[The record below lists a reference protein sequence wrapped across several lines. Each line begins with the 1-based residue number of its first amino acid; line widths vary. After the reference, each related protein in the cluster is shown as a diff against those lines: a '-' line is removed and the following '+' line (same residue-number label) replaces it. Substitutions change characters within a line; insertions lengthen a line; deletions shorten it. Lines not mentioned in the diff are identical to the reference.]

1 MWKKLYRLT
10 VPLLLLLRLRFDH
23 CCSEEAFTEWLM
35 ISWASS
41 FKAVLSGE
49 HTAKRWISHTDI
61 FLTISDTTHT
71 DYYTFTPFY
80 GSLQFDGQLI
90 MFLWLFIVFSP
101 LKVDPR
107 GQFIGF
113 SPLEGQPRGSS
124 ASFYAVFSTEGH
136 LQWLFDVSTGSCTR
150 CFLFFF
156 SFTPSAFRLCR
167 LLWQFDRTCTKLSL
181 ANISYL
187 GKMHLSSVF
196 LALLSPHLH
205 LFSSLFL
212 VFGHIK
218 TSKSR
223 TLNNTSRKT
232 PCISQTEC
240 ICHQETAL
248 LLEMVI

>member
-150 CFLFFF
+150 CFLFF
-156 SFTPSAFRLCR
+156 SVSHHLPSDCVGCFDSLIVLVQNSA
-167 LLWQFDRTCTKLSL
+167 WQIFP
-181 ANISYL
+181 I
-187 GKMHLSSVF
+187 
-196 LALLSPHLH
+196 
-205 LFSSLFL
+205 
-212 VFGHIK
+212 
-218 TSKSR
+218 
-223 TLNNTSRKT
+223 
-232 PCISQTEC
+232 
-240 ICHQETAL
+240 
-248 LLEMVI
+248 